1 MNQTAFSE
9 MKAFPN
15 PPEAVLKVGA
25 AVMCLMPP
33 GGKIPKPAQRDWKAC
48 KASMG
53 NVDQF
58 LREFLLNHFN
68 LIRKYFRVNRS
79 VTNLR

>member
-1 MNQTAFSE
+1 

-25 AVMCLMPP
+25 AVMCLLPP
-33 GGKIPKPAQRDWKAC
+33 GGKIPRPAQRDWKAC

-58 LREFLLNHFN
+58 LRTYRTKDLCSLERLLCVSFEQKH
-68 LIRKYFRVNRS
+68 
-79 VTNLR
+79 

>member
-1 MNQTAFSE
+1 

-25 AVMCLMPP
+25 AVMCLLPP
-33 GGKIPKPAQRDWKAC
+33 GGKIPKPNQRDWKAC

-58 LREFLLNHFN
+58 LRTSIFE
-68 LIRKYFRVNRS
+68 
-79 VTNLR
+79 

>member
-1 MNQTAFSE
+1 

-25 AVMCLMPP
+25 AVMCLLPP
-33 GGKIPKPAQRDWKAC
+33 GGKIPKPNQRDWKAC

-58 LREFLLNHFN
+58 LRTFL
-68 LIRKYFRVNRS
+68 S
-79 VTNLR
+79 E

>member
-1 MNQTAFSE
+1 

-25 AVMCLMPP
+25 AVMCLLPP
-33 GGKIPKPAQRDWKAC
+33 GGKIPRPAQRDWKAC

-58 LREFLLNHFN
+58 LRTYLFIIEKSRYMYMNE
-68 LIRKYFRVNRS
+68 
-79 VTNLR
+79 

>member
-1 MNQTAFSE
+1 

-25 AVMCLMPP
+25 AVLCLMPP
-33 GGKIPKPAQRDWKAC
+33 GGKIPRPNQRDWKAC
-48 KASMG
+48 KANMG

-58 LREFLLNHFN
+58 LRKSILESRNTVENKF
-68 LIRKYFRVNRS
+68 
-79 VTNLR
+79 

>member
-1 MNQTAFSE
+1 

-25 AVMCLMPP
+25 AVMCLLPP

-58 LREFLLNHFN
+58 LRKYLLKNLDFLIKII
-68 LIRKYFRVNRS
+68 LI
-79 VTNLR
+79 

>member
-1 MNQTAFSE
+1 

-25 AVMCLMPP
+25 AVMCLLPP
-33 GGKIPKPAQRDWKAC
+33 GGKIPKPNQRDWKAC

-58 LREFLLNHFN
+58 LRMFLPEELYNFN
-68 LIRKYFRVNRS
+68 YKICFI
-79 VTNLR
+79 

>member
-1 MNQTAFSE
+1 

-15 PPEAVLKVGA
+15 PPDAVLKVGA
-25 AVMCLMPP
+25 AVMCLLPP
-33 GGKIPKPAQRDWKAC
+33 GGKIPRPAQRDWKAC

-58 LREFLLNHFN
+58 LRTYQLKIFHSINKNNFL
-68 LIRKYFRVNRS
+68 
-79 VTNLR
+79 

>member
-1 MNQTAFSE
+1 

-15 PPEAVLKVGA
+15 PPDAVLKVGA

-58 LREFLLNHFN
+58 LR
-68 LIRKYFRVNRS
+68 KYF
-79 VTNLR
+79 TE

>member
-1 MNQTAFSE
+1 

-25 AVMCLMPP
+25 AVMCLLPP
-33 GGKIPKPAQRDWKAC
+33 GGKIPRPAQRDWKAC

-58 LREFLLNHFN
+58 LRKYSYNTMSLAIILKTSFFFLSKQRH
-68 LIRKYFRVNRS
+68 
-79 VTNLR
+79 